1 MKTLNVG
8 LVLCLNIGVDPP
20 DVIKTSPCAKLL
32 CWIGASSAPSL
43 ALSSF
48 ESHRI
53 GTTPHFTSPHRHHHP
68 IPHLTSPHR
77 TSLHHTSPHR
87 TSLHHTSPHCT
98 SLHHASPHRTA
109 PHPPHPHHLPYP
121 LLPADPTTSEP
132 AKVIDQIGQRMADQ
146 YKKWQPKLKC
156 KQALDPTLD
165 DVKRIC
171 CSMRRRAKDEPVRD
185 ARTAIDLLYS
195 TLLCCKRGSLH
206 VWKMQ
211 RRCFLLLLTLLLLSS
226 LGG

>member
-1 MKTLNVG
+1 LLSPPLN
-8 LVLCLNIGVDPP
+8 LTAL
-20 DVIKTSPCAKLL
+20 
-32 CWIGASSAPSL
+32 AP
-43 ALSSF
+43 
-48 ESHRI
+48 
-53 GTTPHFTSPHRHHHP
+53 
-68 IPHLTSPHR
+68 
-77 TSLHHTSPHR
+77 HHTSPHLTATATQYR
-87 TSLHHTSPHCT
+87 TSLHRTA
-98 SLHHASPHRTA
+98 LHFITLHRTALHFITLHRTA

-185 ARTAIDLLYS
+185 AHTASVSSIP
-195 TLLCCKRGSLH
+195 TLLCYKRGSLH